1 MGRNFV
7 ARLPTQRESLCDVRM
22 LLSRPTK
29 QMRFSDV
36 ALLLFSDV
44 ALTTHK
50 TNAFFGCRSH
60 EFLWNQFHMNLTA
73 PVFPHATPNIVDDG
87 VAAADVLPVKWS
99 AGARYTVTQ
108 SAVAGS

>member
-7 ARLPTQRESLCDVRM
+7 AGLPTQRESLCGFRM

-50 TNAFFGCRSH
+50 TNAVYGCCSH
-60 EFLWNQFHMNLTA
+60 KFLWNQFHMNLTA
-73 PVFPHATPNIVDDG
+73 PVFPHATPDIMDDG

-99 AGARYTVTQ
+99 TGARYTVTKT
-108 SAVAGS
+108 AVAGN